1 MSSDLSADGL
11 CLLHL
16 LQGTQSKGNQKQGK
30 GPWNVT
36 WVHYVKNR
44 KKNPARHVQAN
55 VVQEAVLELSTVHN
69 FWTVTHTSRCHK
81 SAYLDEPCP
90 DLPEM
95 PSRKFLRSCTD
106 CQIGTCTKHSVSLFS
121 FLPFEWFWCVICL
134 CSNLF
139 SILVCSSCV
148 SVLPNLALGA
158 EHLRTRESGSIGT
171 RNSFHRPA
179 FVGPEIV

>member
-1 MSSDLSADGL
+1 MILLADPVKKRKPLLWHRGKLNSMSLNFSGRNAQCALIVTCRNIGRKPKSV
-11 CLLHL
+11 LLRH
-16 LQGTQSKGNQKQGK
+16 
-30 GPWNVT
+30 
-36 WVHYVKNR
+36 
-44 KKNPARHVQAN
+44 AR
-55 VVQEAVLELSTVHN
+55 
-69 FWTVTHTSRCHK
+69 
-81 SAYLDEPCP
+81 
-90 DLPEM
+90 
-95 PSRKFLRSCTD
+95 
-106 CQIGTCTKHSVSLFS
+106 QIGTRMLWLNSFPLAVNFELIESFWRHSWCLYQAFCFIVS

-158 EHLRTRESGSIGT
+158 EHLRTRESGSMGT